1 MGVTREEVEV
11 NHLHDWLRTLHVA
24 YVPGPESPL
33 TDEVAG
39 GIMEHFGVAGH
50 FVQTEPD
57 ADTDIILTTANYG
70 EPVGWRTSLM
80 LSGRRRF
87 GLRHSPTIYTLVH
100 VTPEQ
105 LETTLDHFHRVLAKE
120 PPDPADFA
128 FPGMAPMAYRVLIEQ
143 GRRGGPIMALER
155 LVQSQT
161 MSIHVLL
168 LVGDSRPHYV
178 YHFDLV
184 GAHPRSLAGRAEAF
198 YRDIVLRIVTVESTH
213 EVTGHEVVGEMIA
226 DSVWADLVVP
236 KAMKKAA
243 LELGRRQFFTEMVRV
258 ADLVQV
264 PALHEAVAEQYSEGC
279 FASWEP
285 ALDSLV
291 ATVTGSARPVDKGKI
306 GDDDLA
312 VIVGVRPDGKGALIR
327 HVEGKRNDP
336 LSSEAVEMMEMDER
350 LPKIVLGSEW
360 EESCQ
365 VPVARSKLHGHRGVA
380 AFDPKYVEF
389 LPLDPPYYHYLVS
402 CATEAQARGIKE
414 AFARSETLNNPDD
427 PRQLAFTVLPGHGVV
442 IVEKWVSGKAA
453 FQVMWEAMDAGQ
465 LEPANEIPQGPMD
478 FVPGAE
484 GRMVLRAD

>member
-1 MGVTREEVEV
+1 MGVTKEEVEV
-11 NHLHDWLRTLHVA
+11 DHLHDWLRTLHVS
-24 YVPGPESPL
+24 YVPGPETPL
-33 TDEVAG
+33 TTEVAN
-39 GIMEHFGVAGH
+39 GILEHFRAAGH
-50 FVQTEPD
+50 QVQSNPD
-57 ADTDIILTTANYG
+57 SDTDIILTTATFG

-80 LSGRRRF
+80 LSSRRRF

-100 VTPEQ
+100 VTPAQ
-105 LETTLDHFHRVLAKE
+105 LEATLDHFRRALSKE
-120 PPDPADFA
+120 PPDRADFA

-143 GRRGGPIMALER
+143 GRRGGPIMAMER

-168 LVGDSRPHYV
+168 LVGDNRPHFV

-184 GAHPRSLAGRAEAF
+184 GAHPRSLAGEGDAF
-198 YRDIVLRIVTVESTH
+198 YRDIVLRVVTVESTH
-213 EVTGHEVVGEMIA
+213 EVTGHEVVDEMIA
-226 DSVWADLVVP
+226 DSVWKELLVP
-236 KAMKKAA
+236 KAMKAAA
-243 LELGRRQFFTEMVRV
+243 LELGQRQFFTEMVRV

-285 ALDSLV
+285 ALDALV

-312 VIVGVRPDGKGALIR
+312 VIVGVRPDGQGALIR

-336 LSSEAVEMMEMDER
+336 PSSEAVEMIEMDER
-350 LPKIVLGSEW
+350 LPRIVLGPEW
-360 EESCQ
+360 GESCK

-380 AFDPKYVEF
+380 AYDPRHVEF

-414 AFARSETLNNPDD
+414 AFARSVALNHPDD
-427 PRQLAFTVLPGHGVV
+427 PRKLAFTVLPGHGVV
-442 IVEKWVSGKAA
+442 IVEKWVAGKAP
-453 FQVMWEAMDAGQ
+453 FQVMWEAMDAGK
-465 LEPANEIPQGPMD
+465 LEPANEIPQGAME
-478 FVPGAE
+478 FIPGTD

>member
-1 MGVTREEVEV
+1 MGVTKEEVEV
-11 NHLHDWLRTLHVA
+11 AHLHDWLQTLHVS

-33 TDEVAG
+33 AGEVAR
-39 GIMEHFGVAGH
+39 GILNHFRGAGH
-50 FVQTEPD
+50 HVQSHPD
-57 ADTDIILTTANYG
+57 DETDIILTTADFG
-70 EPVGWRTSLM
+70 EPVGWRASLM

-87 GLRHSPTIYTLVH
+87 GLTRSPTIYTLVH
-100 VTPEQ
+100 VTPER
-105 LETTLDHFHRVLAKE
+105 LEATLDHFHRALLKD
-120 PPDPADFA
+120 PPDRADFA
-128 FPGMAPMAYRVLIEQ
+128 FPGMAPTAYRVLVEQ

-184 GAHPRSLAGRAEAF
+184 GAHPRSMADEPEVF

-213 EVTGHEVVGEMIA
+213 EVTGHEVVGEMIH
-226 DSVWADLVVP
+226 DDLWKELSVP
-236 KAMKKAA
+236 KAMKAAA

-264 PALHEAVAEQYSEGC
+264 PALHDAVAEQYSEGC

-285 ALDSLV
+285 ALKALV

-306 GDDDLA
+306 VDDDLA

-327 HVEGKRNDP
+327 HVEAKRNDP
-336 LSSEAVEMMEMDER
+336 PSSEAVEMMEMDER
-350 LPKIVLGSEW
+350 LPKVVLDSGWQDHAE
-360 EESCQ
+360 

-380 AFDPKYVEF
+380 AYDPRHVEF

-414 AFARSETLNNPDD
+414 AFARSDALNHPDD

-442 IVEKWVSGKAA
+442 IVEKWVAGKAP
-453 FQVMWEAMDAGQ
+453 FQVMWEAMDAGR
-465 LEPANEIPQGPMD
+465 LEPANEIPQGPME
-478 FVPGAE
+478 FVPDAD
-484 GRMVLRAD
+484 GRMVLRTE

>member
-1 MGVTREEVEV
+1 MGVAKEKVEV
-11 NHLHDWLRTLHVA
+11 DHLHNWLRTLHVA
-24 YVPGPESPL
+24 YVPGPEPPL
-33 TDEVAG
+33 TEEVAR
-39 GIMEHFGVAGH
+39 GILEHFRAAGH
-50 FVQTEPD
+50 HVQSGPD
-57 ADTDIILTTANYG
+57 GETDIILTTATFG
-70 EPVGWRTSLM
+70 EPVGWRSSLM

-87 GLRHSPTIYTLVH
+87 GLSHSPTIYTLLH

-105 LETTLDHFHRVLAKE
+105 LEAKLDHFRWALSKE

-128 FPGMAPMAYRVLIEQ
+128 FPGMAPMAHRVLIEQ

-168 LVGDSRPHYV
+168 LVGDNRPHYV

-184 GAHPRSLAGRAEAF
+184 GAHPRSVAGDPHAF

-213 EVTGHEVVGEMIA
+213 EVTGHEVVGDMISDA
-226 DSVWADLVVP
+226 VWKDLPVP
-236 KAMKKAA
+236 KAMQTAA
-243 LELGRRQFFTEMVRV
+243 LQLGQRQFFTEMVRV

-285 ALDSLV
+285 ALEALV
-291 ATVTGSARPVDKGKI
+291 ATVTGSARPVDKGRI
-306 GDDDLA
+306 SEDDLA

-336 LSSEAVEMMEMDER
+336 PSSEAVEMMEMDRR
-350 LPKIVLGSEW
+350 LPRIVLGPGTDG
-360 EESCQ
+360 Q
-365 VPVARSKLHGHRGVA
+365 ADVPVARSKLHGHRGVA
-380 AFDPKYVEF
+380 AYDPRHVEF

-414 AFARSETLNNPDD
+414 AFGRSVALNHPDD

-442 IVEKWVSGKAA
+442 IVEKWVAGKAP
-453 FQVMWEAMDAGQ
+453 FQVMWEAMDAGR
-465 LEPANEIPQGPMD
+465 LEPANEIPQGPME
-478 FVPGAE
+478 FVPGAD

>member
-1 MGVTREEVEV
+1 MGVMREEIEV
-11 NHLHDWLRTLHVA
+11 DHLHDWLRTLHVS
-24 YVPGPESPL
+24 YVPGPETPL
-33 TDEVAG
+33 TAEVAS
-39 GIMEHFGVAGH
+39 GILEHFRAAGH
-50 FVQTEPD
+50 HVQSDPNG
-57 ADTDIILTTANYG
+57 DTDIILTTATFG
-70 EPVGWRTSLM
+70 EPVGWRTALM
-80 LSGRRRF
+80 LSSRRRF
-87 GLRHSPTIYTLVH
+87 GLHHSPTIYTLVH

-105 LETTLDHFHRVLAKE
+105 LEATLDHFRRALSKE
-120 PPDPADFA
+120 PPDPAEFA

-143 GRRGGPIMALER
+143 GRRGGPIMAMER

-168 LVGDSRPHYV
+168 LVGDSRPHFV

-184 GAHPRSLAGRAEAF
+184 GAHPRSMAGEPEAF

-213 EVTGHEVVGEMIA
+213 EVTGHELVGQMIS
-226 DSVWADLVVP
+226 DSAWKDLPVP
-236 KAMKKAA
+236 KAMKAAA
-243 LELGRRQFFTEMVRV
+243 LELGQRQFFTEMVRV

-264 PALHEAVAEQYSEGC
+264 PALHDAVAEQYSEGC

-285 ALDSLV
+285 ALDALV

-312 VIVGVRPDGKGALIR
+312 VIVGVRPDGKGALVR

-336 LSSEAVEMMEMDER
+336 PSSEAVEMMEMDTR
-350 LPKIVLGSEW
+350 LPKIVLGPEW
-360 EESCQ
+360 GKSCE

-380 AFDPKYVEF
+380 AYDPRHVEF

-414 AFARSETLNNPDD
+414 AFARSTALNHPDD

-442 IVEKWVSGKAA
+442 IVEKWVRGKAP
-453 FQVMWEAMDAGQ
+453 FQVMWEAMDSGR
-465 LEPANEIPQGPMD
+465 LEPANTIPQGPMD
-478 FVPGAE
+478 FVPGAD
-484 GRMVLRAD
+484 GRMVLHAD

>member
-1 MGVTREEVEV
+1 MGVTKEEVEV
-11 NHLHDWLRTLHVA
+11 DHLHDWLRTLHVS
-24 YVPGPESPL
+24 YVPGPVTEL
-33 TDEVAG
+33 TEEVAS
-39 GIMEHFGVAGH
+39 GILAHFHTAGH
-50 FVQTEPD
+50 QVQSDPNG
-57 ADTDIILTTANYG
+57 DTDIILTTATFG
-70 EPVGWRTSLM
+70 KPVGWRTSLM
-80 LSGRRRF
+80 LSSRRRF
-87 GLRHSPTIYTLVH
+87 GLHHSPTIYTLVH
-100 VTPEQ
+100 VTPQQ
-105 LETTLDHFHRVLAKE
+105 LEATLDHFRVALSKE

-128 FPGMAPMAYRVLIEQ
+128 FPGMAPTAYRVLIEQ
-143 GRRGGPIMALER
+143 GRRGGPIMAMER

-168 LVGDSRPHYV
+168 LVGDTRPHFV

-184 GAHPRSLAGRAEAF
+184 GAHPRSMAGDPEVF

-213 EVTGHEVVGEMIA
+213 EVTGHEVVGEVIG
-226 DSVWADLVVP
+226 DSAWKDLPVP
-236 KAMKKAA
+236 KAMKAAA

-264 PALHEAVAEQYSEGC
+264 PALHDAVAEQYSEGC
-279 FASWEP
+279 FATWEP
-285 ALDSLV
+285 ALDVLV
-291 ATVTGSARPVDKGKI
+291 ATVTGSARPVDKGRI

-336 LSSEAVEMMEMDER
+336 PSSEAVEMMEMDTR
-350 LPKIVLGSEW
+350 LPKIALGPEW
-360 EESCQ
+360 GENRR

-380 AFDPKYVEF
+380 AYDPRYVEF

-414 AFARSETLNNPDD
+414 AFARSDALNHPED

-442 IVEKWVSGKAA
+442 IVEKWVSGKAP
-453 FQVMWEAMDAGQ
+453 FQVMWEAMDNGR

-478 FVPGAE
+478 FVPGAD
-484 GRMVLRAD
+484 GRMILRVD

>member
-1 MGVTREEVEV
+1 MGVTKEEVEV
-11 NHLHDWLRTLHVA
+11 DHLHDWLRTLHLS
-24 YVPGPESPL
+24 YVPGPETPL
-33 TDEVAG
+33 TAEVAR
-39 GIMEHFGVAGH
+39 GILQHFRTAGH
-50 FVQTEPD
+50 VVQSDPD
-57 ADTDIILTTANYG
+57 GDTDVILTTATFG

-87 GLRHSPTIYTLVH
+87 GLDHSPTIYTLLQ

-105 LETTLDHFHRVLAKE
+105 LEATLDHFRWALSKE

-128 FPGMAPMAYRVLIEQ
+128 FPGMAPMAHRVLIEQ
-143 GRRGGPIMALER
+143 GRRGGPIMAMER

-168 LVGDSRPHYV
+168 LVGDSRPHFV

-184 GAHPRSLAGRAEAF
+184 GAHPRSVADDLESF

-213 EVTGHEVVGEMIA
+213 EVTGHELVGEVI
-226 DSVWADLVVP
+226 SDLAWRDLAVP
-236 KAMKKAA
+236 KAMKAAA
-243 LELGRRQFFTEMVRV
+243 LELGQRQFFTEMVRV

-264 PALHEAVAEQYSEGC
+264 PALHDAVAEQYSEGC

-285 ALDSLV
+285 ALDGLV

-312 VIVGVRPDGKGALIR
+312 VIVGVRADGKGALIR

-336 LSSEAVEMMEMDER
+336 PSSEAVEMMEMDTR
-350 LPKIVLGSEW
+350 LPRIVLGPEW
-360 EESCQ
+360 PQSCE

-380 AFDPKYVEF
+380 AYDPRQVEF

-414 AFARSETLNNPDD
+414 AFSRSEALNHPDD

-442 IVEKWVSGKAA
+442 IAEKWVSGKAP
-453 FQVMWEAMDAGQ
+453 FQVMWEAMDAGS
-465 LEPANEIPQGPMD
+465 LEPANEIPQGPME
-478 FVPGAE
+478 FVPGPN

>member
-11 NHLHDWLRTLHVA
+11 DHLHDWLRTLHVA
-24 YVPGPESPL
+24 YVPGPVSPL
-33 TDEVAG
+33 TAEVAG
-39 GIMEHFGVAGH
+39 GIMEHFGLAGH
-50 FVQTEPD
+50 QVQTEPD
-57 ADTDIILTTANYG
+57 GDTDIILTTANYG
-70 EPVGWRTSLM
+70 EPVGWRASLM

-105 LETTLDHFHRVLAKE
+105 LETTLDHFRRALAKE
-120 PPDPADFA
+120 PPDRADFA

-155 LVQSQT
+155 VVQSQT

-184 GAHPRSLAGRAEAF
+184 GAHPRSLADETGAF

-213 EVTGHEVVGEMIA
+213 EVTGHEVIGDMIGN
-226 DSVWADLVVP
+226 SVWADLAVP

-243 LELGRRQFFTEMVRV
+243 LELGQRQFFTEMVRV

-264 PALHEAVAEQYSEGC
+264 PALHEAVADQYS
-279 FASWEP
+279 
-285 ALDSLV
+285 
-291 ATVTGSARPVDKGKI
+291 DKGKI

-312 VIVGVRPDGKGALIR
+312 VIVGVRPDRKGALIR

-336 LSSEAVEMMEMDER
+336 PSSEAVEMMEMDER
-350 LPKIVLGSEW
+350 LPMIVLGPGW

-380 AFDPKYVEF
+380 AFDPRRVEF

-414 AFARSETLNNPDD
+414 AFGRSETLNNPDD

-442 IVEKWVSGKAA
+442 IVEKWVTGKAP

-465 LEPANEIPQGPMD
+465 LEPANEIPQGPME
-478 FVPGAE
+478 FVAGAD

>member
-1 MGVTREEVEV
+1 MGVTQDEVEV
-11 NHLHDWLRTLHVA
+11 DHLHDWLRTLHVS
-24 YVPGPESPL
+24 YVPGPQTPL
-33 TDEVAG
+33 TAEVVH
-39 GIMEHFGVAGH
+39 GILNHFRAAGH
-50 FVQTEPD
+50 SVQSGPD
-57 ADTDIILTTANYG
+57 GDTDIILTTATFG

-80 LSGRRRF
+80 LSGRRRY
-87 GLRHSPTIYTLVH
+87 GLSHSPTIYTLVH

-105 LETTLDHFHRVLAKE
+105 LDTTLDHFRKALAKE
-120 PPDPADFA
+120 PPDLEDFA
-128 FPGMAPMAYRVLIEQ
+128 FPGMAPTAYRVLIEQ

-184 GAHPRSLAGRAEAF
+184 GAHPRSPAGDPEAF

-213 EVTGHEVVGEMIA
+213 EVTGHEVVGAMIGDA
-226 DSVWADLVVP
+226 TWKNLTVP
-236 KAMKKAA
+236 RAMKAAA
-243 LELGRRQFFTEMVRV
+243 LELGQRQFFTEMVRI

-264 PALHEAVAEQYSEGC
+264 PALHDAVAEQYSEGC

-285 ALDSLV
+285 ELDGLV

-327 HVEGKRNDP
+327 HVDGKRNDP
-336 LSSEAVEMMEMDER
+336 PSSEAVEMMEMDTR
-350 LPKIVLGSEW
+350 LPKIVLGPEW
-360 EESCQ
+360 GRRFE
-365 VPVARSKLHGHRGVA
+365 VPVARSKLHGHRGVTA
-380 AFDPKYVEF
+380 YDPKHVEF
-389 LPLDPPYYHYLVS
+389 LPLDAPYYHYLVS

-414 AFARSETLNNPDD
+414 AFARSVALNNPDD

-442 IVEKWVSGKAA
+442 IVEKWVPRKAP
-453 FQVMWEAMDAGQ
+453 FQVMWEAMDAGRF
-465 LEPANEIPQGPMD
+465 EPANEIPQGPMK
-478 FVPGAE
+478 FVLDSD